1 MRWLRT
7 GVRRSRGDRIR
18 SSLGTTSR
26 PMRVAAVHASAH
38 RVGPAMVLAA
48 LALAGCS
55 EQPADGYQGYL
66 EADYAYVGAPVG
78 GRLVQLSVRR
88 GGAVEAGTPL
98 FALDGELERR
108 QLAEA
113 EGRLAQARAQRADL
127 DQGRRPD
134 EIRVISERVREARS
148 ALALAEKE
156 LVRARGL
163 QQRGLASNEVLDRA
177 SSAYAQA
184 QARVASTLAEQRS
197 AELAGRPDA
206 QAAADAAIAAAQAVV
221 EQARWRL
228 EQTRVQASAGG
239 RVEDT
244 LFEVGEWVPA
254 AAPVLKLLPA
264 QGPFVRFF
272 VPLAELSQW
281 SPGNVVSVAC
291 DGCATALQ
299 ARVEFIAAAPEYT
312 PPVIFS
318 ESRSEDLVYRVEARL
333 DTPTPLAPGLPVR
346 VHR

>member
-1 MRWLRT
+1 MRADKFGLVLLIST
-7 GVRRSRGDRIR
+7 A
-18 SSLGTTSR
+18 LG
-26 PMRVAAVHASAH
+26 
-38 RVGPAMVLAA
+38 
-48 LALAGCS
+48 GCS
-55 EQPADGYQGYL
+55 DPPADGYQGYL

-78 GRLVQLSVRR
+78 GRLVELSVQR
-88 GGAVEAGTPL
+88 GAVVEAGTPL

-113 EGRLAQARAQRADL
+113 EGRLQQAQAQRADL
-127 DQGRRPD
+127 DLGRRPD

-156 LVRARGL
+156 LLRARDL
-163 QQRGLASNEVLDRA
+163 QQRGLTSDEVLDRA
-177 SSAYAQA
+177 SSAHSQA

-206 QAAADAAIAAAQAVV
+206 QAAADAAVAAAQAVV
-221 EQARWRL
+221 EQARWRV
-228 EQTRVQASAGG
+228 EQTRADALNSG

-244 LFEVGEWVPA
+244 LYQVGEWVPA
-254 AAPVLKLLPA
+254 GAPVVKLLPD

-281 SPGNVVSVAC
+281 APGTQVNVDC
-291 DGCATALQ
+291 EGCAATQA

-318 ESRSEDLVYRVEARL
+318 ESRSEDLVYRVEARFEA
-333 DTPTPLAPGLPVR
+333 PTMLAPGLPVR
-346 VHR
+346 VRR